1 MESIPL
7 LFDVKTWKKDILL
20 NSWTNGKAPLYDFW
34 SRSRGEIS
42 LLIDRTNDED
52 NISNMEQ
59 GERI

>member
-7 LFDVKTWKKDILL
+7 LLDLKTWNNDILL

-34 SRSRGEIS
+34 YRSTGEIS
-42 LLIDRTNDED
+42 LRIDRTNDEG